1 MSANRAI
8 SNAAPLRLPDV
19 IAGFRRRAEADGL
32 LEIAYTAMDSPIGP
46 LLLAAT
52 EAGLV
57 AVAFN
62 GKHDDTLNELATRL
76 SPRILEAPGR
86 LDAVRREL
94 DAYFEGKLRD
104 FSVPLDWSLVGTFGR
119 RVLDRTARIPYGDVS
134 SYRDVAR
141 SIGTPLAARAVGNAL
156 GSNPIPVIV
165 PCHRVTRTG
174 GALGG
179 YGGGLDRKTYLLT
192 LEGALPGRAAG

>member
-192 LEGALPGRAAG
+192 LEGALP

>member
-1 MSANRAI
+1 MSADRAI
-8 SNAAPLRLPDV
+8 SNTAPPRLPHV
-19 IAGFRRRAEADGL
+19 IAGFRRRAEAGGL
-32 LEIAYTAMDSPIGP
+32 LDIAYTAMDTPIGP

-52 EAGLV
+52 DAGLV
-57 AVAFN
+57 AVAFS
-62 GKHDDTLNELATRL
+62 GKHDDTLNELAMRL

-104 FSVPLDWSLVGTFGR
+104 FSVPLDWSLVGTFSR
-119 RVLDRTARIPYGDVS
+119 RVLDRTAQIPYGGVS

-192 LEGALPGRAAG
+192 LEGALQ

>member
-8 SNAAPLRLPDV
+8 SNTAPLRLPDV

-32 LEIAYTAMDSPIGP
+32 VEIAYTAMDSPIGP

-57 AVAFN
+57 AVAFK

-104 FSVPLDWSLVGTFGR
+104 FSVPLDWSLVGTFSR
-119 RVLDRTARIPYGDVS
+119 RVLDRTANIPYGAIS
-134 SYRDVAR
+134 SYGEVAR
-141 SIGTPLAARAVGNAL
+141 SIGRPRAARAVGNAL
-156 GSNPIPVIV
+156 GANPIPVIV

-192 LEGALPGRAAG
+192 LEGALAGRAAG

>member
-1 MSANRAI
+1 MSADRAI
-8 SNAAPLRLPDV
+8 SNTAPPRLPDV
-19 IAGFRRRAEADGL
+19 IAGFRRRAEAGGL
-32 LEIAYTAMDSPIGP
+32 LDIAYTAMDSPIGP

-52 EAGLV
+52 NAGVV
-57 AVAFN
+57 AVAFS
-62 GKHDDTLNELATRL
+62 GKHDDTLNELAMRV

-104 FSVPLDWSLVGTFGR
+104 FSVPLDWSLVGTFSR
-119 RVLDRTARIPYGDVS
+119 RVLDRTAQIPYGGVS

-192 LEGALPGRAAG
+192 LEGALP

>member
-8 SNAAPLRLPDV
+8 SNTAPLRLPDV

-32 LEIAYTAMDSPIGP
+32 VEIAYTAMDSPIGP

-57 AVAFN
+57 AVAFS
-62 GKHDDTLNELATRL
+62 GKHDDTLNELASRV

-86 LDAVRREL
+86 LDVVRREL

-104 FSVPLDWSLVGTFGR
+104 FSVPLDWSLAGTFSR

-192 LEGALPGRAAG
+192 LEGALPDRASG